1 MIPTWKKKI
10 HNRKYYT
17 LLLHFSSDPSIDLE
31 SGSLRSKS
39 CAFFFL
45 QMLSYVLALIPFLW
59 SRWRSLHNYN
69 CKSNLWPKCL
79 LLILLLVINFY
90 FKTLSHSNIQSF
102 WLENIKIFIQIT
114 RVTTAGKEKA
124 NCVLHHKTKSC
135 V

>member
-1 MIPTWKKKI
+1 MIPTWKKKSITENII
-10 HNRKYYT
+10 HFYCIFLQT
-17 LLLHFSSDPSIDLE
+17 HLLILKVEVCVVKAVL
-31 SGSLRSKS
+31 
-39 CAFFFL
+39 FFL

-79 LLILLLVINFY
+79 LLILFLVINFY